1 MFVLFTNSF
10 QVPKNVVVVNVV
22 VVVVD
27 VCFVYKLVTG
37 SEERSYLSVEGQ
49 VNSLIQQARDPGRL
63 CNLFVGWQPYI

>member
-1 MFVLFTNSF
+1 MLLLLF
-10 QVPKNVVVVNVV
+10 
-22 VVVVD
+22 VD
-27 VCFVYKLVTG
+27 VYFVVYKLVSG